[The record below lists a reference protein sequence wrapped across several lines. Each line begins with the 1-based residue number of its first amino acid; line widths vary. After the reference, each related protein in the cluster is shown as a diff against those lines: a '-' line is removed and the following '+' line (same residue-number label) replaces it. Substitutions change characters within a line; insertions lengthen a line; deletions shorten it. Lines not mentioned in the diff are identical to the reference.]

1 MIGPGACLLPPRR
14 VWPDVKVSVL
24 MPVYNVERF
33 LPQALDSILGQTHRN
48 FDVVLINDGSTDG
61 TAAIC
66 RHYAEQD
73 SRILLFDHA
82 ENRGL
87 VWCLNFGLDHC
98 DGTYVARADG
108 DDWYFPGRF
117 QDQIAA
123 MEEGGLIA
131 TSGAYI
137 VIDDDGTLL
146 RLQTVHNRR
155 PDLDHIPVR
164 ERYLPHPFLMVRRD
178 AIGQVG
184 GYRHVVHSED
194 TDLYYRLSELGE
206 IRNLPAVLGHY
217 RIHPTSISGASVA
230 NGRVQ
235 AVSSQLAALSAK
247 LRAAGTSDIENW
259 EEIAA
264 TVTRERDDFQSM
276 MAALRPKLPPLREAD
291 VEGFQKERVDPGQ
304 GQPVE
309 GCDHVARSYLHR
321 TVPDSPDAEPRRRQ
335 RGEVPAAGSL
345 AALCDDTQGCTSR
358 ARGGAAI
365 APVAQRPAQP
375 DATRLGKN
383 AVAEAARR
391 GWRRRARVAR
401 PPAARVG
408 PRRPRRNGPENR
420 NGEERSARS
429 SFLRFA
435 IVLPAKGFPCGQK

>member
-291 VEGFQKERVDPGQ
+291 ACLFEAQCAAKFLQQEAWRPYVMTPKDARHVRAVVRQSLRLPSVQRNRMLRVWGKTLWRKLRGGDGAAVLGLLDPRLL
-304 GQPVE
+304 VLAL
-309 GCDHVARSYLHR
+309 VAHAA
-321 TVPDSPDAEPRRRQ
+321 TAPRIGTARR
-335 RGEVPAAGSL
+335 EVP
-345 AALCDDTQGCTSR
+345 
-358 ARGGAAI
+358 
-365 APVAQRPAQP
+365 
-375 DATRLGKN
+375 
-383 AVAEAARR
+383 E
-391 GWRRRARVAR
+391 
-401 PPAARVG
+401 
-408 PRRPRRNGPENR
+408 
-420 NGEERSARS
+420 
-429 SFLRFA
+429 
-435 IVLPAKGFPCGQK
+435 VLS